1 MASGYLA
8 AESMFYCSNILA
20 TIDSSC
26 PCVWIE
32 EREVEEEF
40 LTSATKSRLLSPLE
54 FTQLITLN
62 NSIVMEE
69 WRIFYE
75 NAKNMS
81 GRPRIFPKF
90 HTYMNEKLVEIDNL
104 LEQVLDISH
113 FPSVNND
120 VCTIAHGP
128 WRIKTTQSAI

>member
-1 MASGYLA
+1 M
-8 AESMFYCSNILA
+8 
-20 TIDSSC
+20 
-26 PCVWIE
+26 
-32 EREVEEEF
+32 
-40 LTSATKSRLLSPLE
+40 
-54 FTQLITLN
+54 LN

-75 NAKNMS
+75 NAKSMS

-90 HTYMNEKLVEIDNL
+90 HTYMNEKLVEIDDL
-104 LEQVLDISH
+104 LEQGLDISH

-128 WRIKTTQSAI
+128 LRIVTTRSAIWAEGRHFRYDISFLVCFK